1 MAPKGRPR
9 VSEEV
14 LAQRIADY
22 CARYGVTERNASGFP
37 AYPSGKRETPQ
48 HREWVVLFK
57 ASSRLHSAGS
67 QDARTALLTAQNG
80 RCPVCAEEI
89 HVADGTVVAGAP
101 GTETKLLVH
110 APCGKLLRL
119 ALELGPSA
127 IERTRTVLW
136 PGGGRAPRTTKTR

>member
-9 VSEEV
+9 LSEEV
-14 LAQRIADY
+14 LTQRIADY
-22 CARYGVTERNASGFP
+22 CARYGVTERSTSGFP
-37 AYPSGKRETPQ
+37 AYPAGLRETPQ

-57 ASSRLHSAGS
+57 AKSRLQGAGS
-67 QDARTALLTAQNG
+67 PDARTALLAAQNG

-89 HVADGTVVAGAP
+89 RVDEGTVVPGAP
-101 GTETKLLVH
+101 ASNTKLLVH

-127 IERTRTVLW
+127 VDRTRSVLW
-136 PGGGRAPRTTKTR
+136 PGGRRTGRTTKGR